1 MRVESRLSWLAAA
14 AGPALC
20 AAVAVVGA
28 DARWLAALGAA
39 ITHAGHIPASVPYA
53 AAPSHDWV
61 NVPALG
67 ELVFHWLWG
76 LGGERGLVLAQTVA
90 VALTFAL
97 LVRDMRASRAP
108 DSASALVLVMLPFAA
123 VASLFIV
130 RAQMFSLPMFA
141 LTLLL
146 LRRESRAQSRRIW
159 LLVPL
164 VVLWSNLH
172 GGCSSASERQ
182 RCTSS
187 SSVSAQ
193 SAGRPSRCCSRRLP
207 RCSQLRG
214 CCAPPSTTRVFSTVS
229 RPRAGSG

>member
-130 RAQMFSLPMFA
+130 RAQVFSLPMFA

-146 LRRESRAQSRRIW
+146 LRNESRAPSRRIW
-159 LLVPL
+159 LLVP
-164 VVLWSNLH
+164 VVALWSNLH
-172 GGCSSASERQ
+172 GGALVGFRAAAGYPLVERGLAERWDGVAAAGASP
-182 RCTSS
+182 
-187 SSVSAQ
+187 VGPWAN
-193 SAGRPSRCCSRRLP
+193 P
-207 RCSQLRG
+207 R
-214 CCAPPSTTRVFSTVS
+214 AP
-229 RPRAGSG
+229 RPRVGY